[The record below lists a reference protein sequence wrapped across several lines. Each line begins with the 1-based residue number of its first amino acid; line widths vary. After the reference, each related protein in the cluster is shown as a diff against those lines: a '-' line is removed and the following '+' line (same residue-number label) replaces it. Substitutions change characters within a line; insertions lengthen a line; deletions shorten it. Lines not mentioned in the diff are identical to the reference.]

1 MTPRLQ
7 AVCALIRPCDLL
19 ADVGCDHGYVA
30 RYALENGVRSVI
42 ASDIA
47 IGALQKA
54 RVLLAPYG
62 SRVTT
67 VCADGLDALAG
78 QNPDCIVIAGMGGKN
93 IIDILSGYTGD
104 AALILGP
111 QRDVPQVRQ
120 YLTEHGYKITFD
132 SVVEDRRRFYDVLRV
147 ERGEQTLDRFQRQ
160 FGVFY
165 RQKNQAL
172 QDKLLRERSL
182 RQGYGADTADIT
194 EVLQWQQR

>member
-7 AVCALIRPCDLL
+7 AVCALIRPCALL

-30 RYALENGVRSVI
+30 RYALEHGVQSVI

-47 IGALQKA
+47 PGALQKA

-62 SRVTT
+62 ARATT

-78 QNPDCIVIAGMGGKN
+78 RRPDCIVLAGMGGKN

-104 AALILGP
+104 ATLILGP

-132 SVVEDRRRFYDVLRV
+132 TVVEDRRRFYDVLRV
-147 ERGEQTLDRFQRQ
+147 ERGEQMLEDAQRQ

-172 QDKLLRERSL
+172 ENKLLRERRL
-182 RQGYGADTADIT
+182 RQGYGADTAMIT
-194 EVLQWQQR
+194 EALQWQR